1 MMVQAEEKN
10 EEDEADMYEFITV
23 QLITIA
29 KYLDYAD
36 EMGRRKM
43 FSLLRKYTLCQY
55 TQN

>member
-1 MMVQAEEKN
+1 MIEAEGRN
-10 EEDEADMYEFITV
+10 EEDEVDTYEFITI

-43 FSLLRKYTLCQY
+43 FSLLRM
-55 TQN
+55 